1 MATVSPRR
9 SSRPSPDR
17 SPSPAPGP
25 LVVRD
30 RPRTK
35 TVPGAIEIGGSDPRF
50 PALLREVVPP
60 PASLFCLG
68 DPSLLTGPAVS
79 IVGSR
84 AATRAGL
91 RLAETLGAAL
101 AAEGVVVV
109 SGLARGI
116 DAAAHAGAL
125 SVGGATVGIV
135 AGGLDVGVPH
145 ATRPIG
151 RRIAR
156 EGCVATEYEA
166 GTPPHKGRFHERNR
180 IVAGL
185 ARVVVVVEAGPRSGA
200 LITARLGLDA
210 GREVMAVPS
219 HPLAANS
226 AGANRLLAEGAGVV
240 RGPRDVFEAL
250 FALRDVVEELAA
262 RKVALA
268 ERAERPSDPAS
279 GDHAGPD
286 PGAPDEVPAAVPAAL
301 RPVYEATPGKA
312 ESVESIAAR
321 AGADLTATLSA
332 LTRLE
337 LQGLVRAEPGRRYVR
352 PDREEPEK

>member
-1 MATVSPRR
+1 MAAVSPG
-9 SSRPSPDR
+9 PSAR
-17 SPSPAPGP
+17 PGP
-25 LVVRD
+25 SAWPRPPSELLVVRD
-30 RPRTK
+30 RPRSK
-35 TVPGAIEIGGSDPRF
+35 SVPGAIEVGGTDARF

-60 PASLFCLG
+60 PAALFCLG
-68 DPSLLTGPAVS
+68 DPTLLAGPAVS

-125 SVGGATVGIV
+125 SVGGATVGIL

-166 GTPPHKGRFHERNR
+166 GTPPHKGRFHQRNR

-185 ARVVVVVEAGPRSGA
+185 ARVVVVVEAGARSGA

-240 RGPRDVFEAL
+240 RDPRDVFEVL
-250 FALRDVVEELAA
+250 FDLPGVVEELAA

-268 ERAERPSDPAS
+268 ERARRPPPPAAGDPAP
-279 GDHAGPD
+279 AD
-286 PGAPDEVPAAVPAAL
+286 PGAPDGVPAAVPPAL
-301 RPVYEATPGKA
+301 RPVYEATSGKA
-312 ESVESIAAR
+312 ASAESIAAR
-321 AGADLTATLSA
+321 AGADLTAALSA

-337 LQGLVRAEPGRRYVR
+337 LQGLVRAEPGRRYLR
-352 PDREEPEK
+352 PDREERQK

>member
-1 MATVSPRR
+1 MAAVSPG
-9 SSRPSPDR
+9 PS
-17 SPSPAPGP
+17 AGP
-25 LVVRD
+25 RVVRD
-30 RPRTK
+30 RPRSK
-35 TVPGAIEIGGSDPRF
+35 SVPGAAEVNGADPRF

-68 DPSLLTGPAVS
+68 DPTLLTGPAVS

-125 SVGGATVGIV
+125 SVGGATVGIL

-166 GTPPHKGRFHERNR
+166 GTPPHKGRFHQRNR

-240 RGPRDVFEAL
+240 RDPRDVFEVL
-250 FALRDVVEELAA
+250 FALPGVVEELAI

-268 ERAERPSDPAS
+268 ERALGASEPVAGAPAS
-279 GDHAGPD
+279 DD
-286 PGAPDEVPAAVPAAL
+286 VPASVPAAL
-301 RPVYEATPGKA
+301 RPIYEATFGEA
-312 ESVESIAAR
+312 RSAESIAAR
-321 AGADLTATLSA
+321 AGADLTAALAA

-337 LQGLVRAEPGRRYVR
+337 LQGLVRAEPGRRYLR